1 MQDVNTQQPYHVG
14 DKVQVVFQSAC
25 PRNNLRT
32 EDTFLTVERLDTA
45 TGNWSV
51 VRMWQCC
58 SHSRPVWAV
67 RYLWQHVACSP
78 MVNVFT
84 LHQDCVPSAL
94 SLVAALLFTWRLL
107 CVFEQPAP

>member
-1 MQDVNTQQPYHVG
+1 MG

-51 VRMWQCC
+51 VRMGGAAVTADLVGSSLLVPACC
-58 SHSRPVWAV
+58 
-67 RYLWQHVACSP
+67 
-78 MVNVFT
+78 
-84 LHQDCVPSAL
+84 
-94 SLVAALLFTWRLL
+94 LFTDLWWLS
-107 CVFEQPAP
+107 VP

>member
-1 MQDVNTQQPYHVG
+1 MQDVDTQQPYHVG

-51 VRMWQCC
+51 VRMGGAAVTADLCGQLATCA
-58 SHSRPVWAV
+58 SMLPV
-67 RYLWQHVACSP
+67 Y
-78 MVNVFT
+78 
-84 LHQDCVPSAL
+84 
-94 SLVAALLFTWRLL
+94 
-107 CVFEQPAP
+107 